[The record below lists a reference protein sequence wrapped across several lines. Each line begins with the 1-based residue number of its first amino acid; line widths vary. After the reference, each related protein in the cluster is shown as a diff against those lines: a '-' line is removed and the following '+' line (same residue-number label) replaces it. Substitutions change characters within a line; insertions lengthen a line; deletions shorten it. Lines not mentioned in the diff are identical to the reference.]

1 MLWPLLAHACP
12 PSLRVLCSPFLPA
25 RAPTEPARVP
35 REVSNWL
42 RSGVGCFRPCR
53 RSCRSPFGIYPHTP
67 LAGRPHRGLA
77 DPAFY
82 IGGEILLVIAG
93 KVHHGLPCPIEK
105 GGVK

>member
-1 MLWPLLAHACP
+1 MVAE
-12 PSLRVLCSPFLPA
+12 RRGMLPA
-25 RAPTEPARVP
+25 VPSIVSEP
-35 REVSNWL
+35 L
-42 RSGVGCFRPCR
+42 RHLPS
-53 RSCRSPFGIYPHTP
+53 HP

-105 GGVK
+105 GGVKKHAVTSRGLLLFRVFGLDKPNQESRRADSNR